1 MPLNR
6 EFHGRLVALADQ
18 PAMASALAGAIHA
31 PIVLRNFHTYDEASL
46 RRSLAHH
53 LEIVAAVRAGDP
65 AWAQAVMTAHIR
77 NARAV
82 MVRAA
87 SQEDNVTYRLG
98 VDVGGTF
105 TDVLLVEEGSGAT
118 WRAKTA
124 STPSDQAVGVRNGI
138 AKVCDE
144 AGIALSDVAQVLH
157 GTTVATNAI
166 LEGKGATV
174 GLVTTKGFRQV
185 LQIARSYVPGG
196 LAGWIIWPKPEP
208 LAALENTVEVDERIA
223 SDGTV
228 IRELDDADV
237 RAQLAKLHGDR
248 RARRLAD
255 QLLRRPGPRAPH
267 RRARRARCCP
277 ACRCRCPRTCCRR
290 CASTSARSPPSR
302 TATSSRRSS
311 ATSRRWPPGC
321 ARAAWRAS
329 WPSCAATAG
338 CRRPRPRSAAPVTML
353 LSGPAGGVTGAVWM
367 AEQCGYADLITFD
380 MGGTSTDVALVQG
393 LSPRIGRETKVGD
406 LTVRASSVDV
416 RTVGAGGG
424 SIAHVPGARRRRCG
438 SARSRA
444 GADPGPAAYGK
455 GGTEP
460 TVTDAN
466 VVLGYLPPSLAGGEI
481 TLDVDAARAAVQT
494 VADAMG
500 LESVEAAAA
509 GIVDIVN
516 ENMLGGLRLV
526 SVQQGFDPR
535 DFALVAFGG
544 AGPLHANALGRLT
557 GAWPVI
563 VPPSPGVLCALGDAT
578 TSARSESARTV
589 SATLR
594 RRRRPARDP
603 RRARRRGG
611 RGASPSRACPP
622 SSRPPRTRWTCA
634 TTGRASRSRSTVDAS
649 GPRRTLA
656 AAFDAEH
663 ERLFSFLLTVD
674 HELVNARATVTG
686 PRPSVSPR
694 SPWRAAT
701 APTDGRTDTAPDLRR
716 GRFGRR
722 RDLRPARRCAPA
734 TCISGP
740 AIVTEMDS
748 TTLVLPGHAA
758 TVHASG
764 SPAHPPA
771 TGRRR

>member
-1 MPLNR
+1 M
-6 EFHGRLVALADQ
+6 
-18 PAMASALAGAIHA
+18 
-31 PIVLRNFHTYDEASL
+31 
-46 RRSLAHH
+46 
-53 LEIVAAVRAGDP
+53 
-65 AWAQAVMTAHIR
+65 
-77 NARAV
+77 
-82 MVRAA
+82 
-87 SQEDNVTYRLG
+87 TYRLG

-144 AGIALSDVAQVLH
+144 AAIALSDVAQVLH

-237 RAQLAKLHGDR
+237 RAQLAKLTGIDALAVSLINSFADPAHER
-248 RARRLAD
+248 RIAEIAAEVLPGVPVSLSSDVLPELRESERTITTVANGYVQPQVKRYVETLAAG
-255 QLLRRPGPRAPH
+255 LRESGVAGELAILRSDGGL
-267 RRARRARCCP
+267 
-277 ACRCRCPRTCCRR
+277 
-290 CASTSARSPPSR
+290 SA
-302 TATSSRRSS
+302 AE
-311 ATSRRWPPGC
+311 
-321 ARAAWRAS
+321 AAV
-329 WPSCAATAG
+329 G
-338 CRRPRPRSAAPVTML
+338 APVTML
-353 LSGPAGGVTGAVWM
+353 LSGPAGGVTGAVWT

-380 MGGTSTDVALVQG
+380 MGGTSTDIALVQG
-393 LSPRIGRETKVGD
+393 LTPRIGRETKVGD

-424 SIAHVPGARRRRCG
+424 SIAHVPELTKALRVGPQ
-438 SARSRA
+438 SA

-455 GGTEP
+455 GGGEP

-535 DFALVAFGG
+535 EFALVAFGG

-589 SATLR
+589 LR
-594 RRRRPARDP
+594 RFADVDDL
-603 RRARRRGG
+603 RAILDELAAEAGG
-611 RGASPSRACPP
+611 ALAAQGVPVEQQ
-622 SSRPPRTRWTCA
+622 
-634 TTGRASRSRSTVDAS
+634 TTAFQVDVRYHGQGFEIPIEVEA
-649 GPRRTLA
+649 PDLEKLA

-686 PRPSVSPR
+686 PRPSVSPVTLESGDGPPTPSDTHPIFVEGR
-694 SPWRAAT
+694 WVDAAIYDRAT
-701 APTDGRTDTAPDLRR
+701 LRA
-716 GRFGRR
+716 
-722 RDLRPARRCAPA
+722 DHV
-734 TCISGP
+734 ISGP

-764 SPAHPPA
+764 SLLIRPSGDGEAEER
-771 TGRRR
+771 GRGGKDGA

>member
-1 MPLNR
+1 M
-6 EFHGRLVALADQ
+6 
-18 PAMASALAGAIHA
+18 
-31 PIVLRNFHTYDEASL
+31 
-46 RRSLAHH
+46 
-53 LEIVAAVRAGDP
+53 
-65 AWAQAVMTAHIR
+65 
-77 NARAV
+77 
-82 MVRAA
+82 
-87 SQEDNVTYRLG
+87 TYRLG

-105 TDVLLVEEGSGAT
+105 TDVLLVEESSGAT

-138 AKVCDE
+138 ARVCEE
-144 AGIALSDVAQVLH
+144 AGIALSEVAQVLH

-228 IRELDDADV
+228 IRDLDDADV
-237 RAQLAKLHGDR
+237 RAQLAKLEGIDALAVSLINSFADPAHER
-248 RARRLAD
+248 RIAAIAAEVLPGVPVSLSSDVLPEMREYERTVTTVANGYVQPQVKRYVETLAGT
-255 QLLRRPGPRAPH
+255 LRDGGVAGELAILRSDGGL
-267 RRARRARCCP
+267 
-277 ACRCRCPRTCCRR
+277 
-290 CASTSARSPPSR
+290 SA
-302 TATSSRRSS
+302 
-311 ATSRRWPPGC
+311 
-321 ARAAWRAS
+321 AA
-329 WPSCAATAG
+329 AAV
-338 CRRPRPRSAAPVTML
+338 AAPVTML
-353 LSGPAGGVTGAVWM
+353 LSGPAGGVTGAVWI
-367 AEQCGYADLITFD
+367 AEQCGFADLITFD

-393 LSPRIGRETKVGD
+393 LTPRIGRETKVGD

-424 SIAHVPGARRRRCG
+424 SIAHVPELTKALRVGPQ
-438 SARSRA
+438 SA

-466 VVLGYLPPSLAGGEI
+466 VVLGYLPPALAGGEI
-481 TLDVDAARAAVQT
+481 ALEVDAARAAVAG

-589 SATLR
+589 LR
-594 RRRRPARDP
+594 RFADLDAGDLLRILDELA
-603 RRARRRGG
+603 GE
-611 RGASPSRACPP
+611 
-622 SSRPPRTRWTCA
+622 
-634 TTGRASRSRSTVDAS
+634 AS
-649 GPRRTLA
+649 GALA
-656 AAFDAEH
+656 EQG
-663 ERLFSFLLTVD
+663 V
-674 HELVNARATVTG
+674 
-686 PRPSVSPR
+686 
-694 SPWRAAT
+694 
-701 APTDGRTDTAPDLRR
+701 
-716 GRFGRR
+716 
-722 RDLRPARRCAPA
+722 
-734 TCISGP
+734 
-740 AIVTEMDS
+740 
-748 TTLVLPGHAA
+748 PG
-758 TVHASG
+758 
-764 SPAHPPA
+764 
-771 TGRRR
+771 